1 MRIMRHLLRHIF
13 LLIAL
18 GIAGCNHKSAP
29 FDMEQF
35 DSEVYKPQYAS
46 GFEIRSTAEGDAS
59 LIVVKNPWQGA
70 EGVEQMLLI
79 DPAQHFDTK
88 QHPEVQHLTAPAE
101 RIVCL
106 SSSHIA
112 MLDAIGQVERTVGVS
127 GIDFIMNE
135 YITANRSKIGDIGY
149 DNNMNYELLIA
160 LDADLVL
167 LYGVSAESGIERKL
181 RELEIPYLYIGEYV
195 ESSPLGK
202 AEWLVAVGEA
212 VGKMEQAEEQFNIIA
227 ANYNTLAARI
237 AEHISGEKRPRAMIN
252 TPYRDAWVLPSENNY
267 MARIIRDAGGECY
280 TTPGEGNTSKPIDIE
295 QALLYAESAD
305 LWLNVGSCSTL
316 QELTSQN
323 PRFAEVKVV
332 EDKKVYNNTA
342 RRTASGGSDF
352 WESGVVR
359 PDIIL
364 KDLATIFHPEMMGK
378 EHTLYYYT
386 RLN

>member
-1 MRIMRHLLRHIF
+1 MHRLFRHIF
-13 LLIAL
+13 MLVAL
-18 GIAGCNHKSAP
+18 CLAGCGERGVAFNTEA
-29 FDMEQF
+29 F
-35 DSEVYKPQYAS
+35 SELCYQPQYAA
-46 GFEIRSTAEGDAS
+46 GFEILSTAEGDAT

-79 DPAQHFDTK
+79 DSKKRFDIG
-88 QHPEVQHLTAPAE
+88 QHPTVQRITAPAE

-112 MLDAIGQVERTVGVS
+112 MLDAIGEVERVVGVS

-135 YITANRSKIGDIGY
+135 HIVANRTKIGDIGY
-149 DNNMNYELLIA
+149 DNNMNYELLLS
-160 LDADLVL
+160 LDADLVM
-167 LYGVSAESGIERKL
+167 LYGVSAENSIERKL
-181 RELEIPYLYIGEYV
+181 RELGIPYIYIGEYV
-195 ESSPLGK
+195 EPLPLGK
-202 AEWLVAVGEA
+202 AEWMVAVAEIAGKRAIGE
-212 VGKMEQAEEQFNIIA
+212 EHFNAIA
-227 ANYNTLAARI
+227 TSYNTTVQRI
-237 AEHISGEKRPRAMIN
+237 AEHTATTTRPRVMIN

-267 MARIIRDAGGECY
+267 MARIISDAGGCCY
-280 TTPGEGNTSKPIDIE
+280 TTEGKGNTSKPIDIE

-305 LWLNVGSCSTL
+305 FWLNVGSCHTL

-323 PRFAEVKVV
+323 PRFAKVKVV

-342 RRTASGGSDF
+342 RSTAPIGSDF
-352 WESGVVR
+352 WESGVVH

-364 KDLATIFHPEMMGK
+364 KDLAMIFHPEIIAQ

>member
-1 MRIMRHLLRHIF
+1 MHRLLQHIF
-13 LLIAL
+13 WLIAL
-18 GIAGCNHKSAP
+18 GIASCNPKVAS
-29 FDMEQF
+29 FDVEQF
-35 DSEVYKPQYAS
+35 GEVVYKPQYAT
-46 GFEIRSTAEGDAS
+46 GFEIRSTPDGSAT
-59 LIVVKNPWQGA
+59 LIIVKNPWQGA

-79 DPAQHFDTK
+79 DSESRFDIAQH
-88 QHPEVQHLTAPAE
+88 HEVQRITSPAE

-149 DNNMNYELLIA
+149 DNNMNYELLVA

-167 LYGVSAESGIERKL
+167 LYGVSAESSIERKL
-181 RELEIPYLYIGEYV
+181 RELKIPYIYIGEYI

-202 AEWLVAVGEA
+202 AEWLVAVAEA
-212 VGKMEQAEEQFNIIA
+212 IGKREDGEEQFNA
-227 ANYNTLAARI
+227 LAVDYNALAKRI
-237 AEHISGEKRPRAMIN
+237 SEHISGEERPRAMIN
-252 TPYRDAWVLPSENNY
+252 TPYRDSWVLPSENNY
-267 MARIIRDAGGECY
+267 MARIISDAGGRCY
-280 TTPGEGNTSKPIDIE
+280 TTEGEGNTSKPIDIE

-305 LWLNVGSCSTL
+305 VWLNVGSCNTL

-323 PRFAEVKVV
+323 PRFAKVKIVK
-332 EDKKVYNNTA
+332 DKKVYNNTA
-342 RRTASGGSDF
+342 RHTTSGGSDF

-364 KDLATIFHPEMMGK
+364 KDLATIFHPEFMTE
-378 EHTLYYYT
+378 EHTLYYYK

>member
-1 MRIMRHLLRHIF
+1 MRSLFRHIF
-13 LLIAL
+13 LVFVLC
-18 GIAGCNHKSAP
+18 IAGCAGGGATFNAGS
-29 FDMEQF
+29 F
-35 DSEVYKPQYAS
+35 SELLYRPQYAA
-46 GFEIRSTAEGDAS
+46 GFEILSTAEGDAR

-79 DPAQHFDTK
+79 DPAQRFDIG
-88 QHPEVQHLTAPAE
+88 QHPTVQRITAPAE

-112 MLDAIGQVERTVGVS
+112 MLDAIGQVERVVGVS
-127 GIDFIMNE
+127 GINFIMNE
-135 YITANRSKIGDIGY
+135 HIVANRAKIGDIGY
-149 DNNMNYELLIA
+149 DNNMNYELLLS

-167 LYGVSAESGIERKL
+167 LYGVSAENSIENKL
-181 RELEIPYLYIGEYV
+181 RELGIPYFYIGEYV

-202 AEWLVAVGEA
+202 AEWIVAVGEA
-212 VGKMEQAEEQFNIIA
+212 TDHRKQGEECFNLIAES
-227 ANYNTLAARI
+227 YNALTERI
-237 AEHISGEKRPRAMIN
+237 AEHITDEERPRAMIN

-267 MARIIRDAGGECY
+267 MARIISDAGGRCY
-280 TTPGEGNTSKPIDIE
+280 TTEGEGNTSKPIDIE

-305 LWLNVGSCSTL
+305 FWLNVGSCHTL

-323 PRFAEVKVV
+323 PRFANVKVV
-332 EDKKVYNNTA
+332 EERKVYNNTA
-342 RRTASGGSDF
+342 RSTAPVGSDF

-359 PDIIL
+359 PDLIL
-364 KDLATIFHPEMMGK
+364 KDLATIFHPEIMGE

>member
-1 MRIMRHLLRHIF
+1 MRHLLLHIF
-13 LLIAL
+13 LFLAL
-18 GIAGCNHKSAP
+18 CLAGCGREVAP
-29 FDMEQF
+29 FDIERF
-35 DSEVYKPQYAS
+35 SEVEYQPQYAT
-46 GFEIRSTAEGDAS
+46 GFEIRSAKEADAT

-70 EGVEQMLLI
+70 EDVEQMLLI

-88 QHPEVQHLTAPAE
+88 QHSEVQHLTAPAE

-112 MLDAIGQVERTVGVS
+112 MLDAIDEVERVVGVS
-127 GIDFIMNE
+127 GVDFIMND
-135 YITANRSKIGDIGY
+135 YIVANRDKIGDIGY
-149 DNNMNYELLIA
+149 DSNMNYELLVA

-202 AEWLVAVGEA
+202 AEWIVAVAEAIGLRAQGE
-212 VGKMEQAEEQFNIIA
+212 ECFNRIA
-227 ANYNTLAARI
+227 DNYNALSERI
-237 AEHISGEKRPRAMIN
+237 AEHISGKKRPRAMIN

-267 MARIIRDAGGECY
+267 MARIIRDAGGSCY
-280 TTPGEGNTSKPIDIE
+280 TTTGDGNTSKPIDIE

-305 LWLNVGSCSTL
+305 FWLNVGGCRSL

-323 PRFAEVKVV
+323 PRFAKVGVV

-364 KDLATIFHPEMMGK
+364 KDLATIFHPEMMGE

-386 RLN
+386 RLD

>member
-1 MRIMRHLLRHIF
+1 MRSLFRHIF
-13 LLIAL
+13 LVFAL
-18 GIAGCNHKSAP
+18 CLAGCAGGGATFNAGS
-29 FDMEQF
+29 F
-35 DSEVYKPQYAS
+35 SELLYRPQYAA
-46 GFEIRSTAEGDAS
+46 GFEILSTAEGDAR

-79 DPAQHFDTK
+79 DPAQRFDIGR
-88 QHPEVQHLTAPAE
+88 HPTVQRITAPAE

-112 MLDAIGQVERTVGVS
+112 MLDAIGQVERVVGVS
-127 GIDFIMNE
+127 GINFIMNE
-135 YITANRSKIGDIGY
+135 HIVANRTKIGDIGY
-149 DNNMNYELLIA
+149 DNDMNYELLLS

-167 LYGVSAESGIERKL
+167 LYGVSAENSIENKL
-181 RELEIPYLYIGEYV
+181 RELGIPYLYIGEYV

-202 AEWLVAVGEA
+202 AEWIVAVGEA
-212 VGKMEQAEEQFNIIA
+212 TGHRKQGEEYFNLIAES
-227 ANYNTLAARI
+227 YNALTERI
-237 AEHISGEKRPRAMIN
+237 AEYITDEERPRAMIN

-267 MARIIRDAGGECY
+267 MARIISDAGGLCY
-280 TTPGEGNTSKPIDIE
+280 TTEGEGNTSKPIDIE

-305 LWLNVGSCSTL
+305 FWLNVGSCHTL

-323 PRFAEVKVV
+323 PRFANVKVV
-332 EDKKVYNNTA
+332 EERRVYNNTA
-342 RRTASGGSDF
+342 RSTAPVGSDF

-359 PDIIL
+359 PDLIL
-364 KDLATIFHPEMMGK
+364 KDLATIFHPEIMGE

>member
-1 MRIMRHLLRHIF
+1 MRSLFRHIF
-13 LLIAL
+13 LLTAL
-18 GIAGCNHKSAP
+18 CLAGCGGGGAAFNT
-29 FDMEQF
+29 
-35 DSEVYKPQYAS
+35 DSFSELLYRPQYAA
-46 GFEIRSTAEGDAS
+46 GFEIRSTAEGDAR

-79 DPAQHFDTK
+79 DPAQRFNIG
-88 QHPEVQHLTAPAE
+88 QHPTVQRITDPAE

-112 MLDAIGQVERTVGVS
+112 MLDAIGQVERVVGVS

-135 YITANRSKIGDIGY
+135 HIVANRAKIGDIGY
-149 DNNMNYELLIA
+149 DNNMNYELLLS

-167 LYGVSAESGIERKL
+167 LYGVSAENSIESKL

-202 AEWLVAVGEA
+202 AEWIVAVGEA
-212 VGKMEQAEEQFNIIA
+212 TGHREQGEECFNLIAES
-227 ANYNTLAARI
+227 YNTLTERI
-237 AEHISGEKRPRAMIN
+237 AEHISGEERPRAMIN

-267 MARIIRDAGGECY
+267 MARIIRDAGGRCY
-280 TTPGEGNTSKPIDIE
+280 TTEGEGNTSKPIDIE

-305 LWLNVGSCSTL
+305 FWLNVGSCRTL

-323 PRFAEVKVV
+323 PRFAEVRVV
-332 EDKKVYNNTA
+332 EERKVYNNTA
-342 RRTASGGSDF
+342 RCTAPVGSDF

-359 PDIIL
+359 PDLIL
-364 KDLATIFHPEMMGK
+364 KDLATIFHPEIMGE

-386 RLN
+386 QLN

>member
-1 MRIMRHLLRHIF
+1 MRHLLLHISLF
-13 LLIAL
+13 LAL
-18 GIAGCNHKSAP
+18 CLAGCGRVVAP
-29 FDMEQF
+29 FDIESF
-35 DSEVYKPQYAS
+35 SEVEYQPQYAT
-46 GFEIRSTAEGDAS
+46 GFEIRSAKEAGAT

-112 MLDAIGQVERTVGVS
+112 MLDAIDEVERVVGVS
-127 GIDFIMNE
+127 GVDFIMNE
-135 YITANRSKIGDIGY
+135 YIVANRDKIGDIGY
-149 DNNMNYELLIA
+149 DSNMNYELLVA

-202 AEWLVAVGEA
+202 AEWIVAVAEAIGLRAQGE
-212 VGKMEQAEEQFNIIA
+212 ECFNRIA
-227 ANYNTLAARI
+227 DNYNALSERI
-237 AEHISGEKRPRAMIN
+237 AEHISGKKRPRAMIN

-267 MARIIRDAGGECY
+267 MARIIRDAGGSCY
-280 TTPGEGNTSKPIDIE
+280 TTPGDGNTSKPIDIE

-305 LWLNVGSCSTL
+305 FWLNVGGCRSL

-323 PRFAEVKVV
+323 PRFAKVGVV

-342 RRTASGGSDF
+342 RHTASGGSDF

-364 KDLATIFHPEMMGK
+364 KDLATIFHPEMMGE

-386 RLN
+386 RLD